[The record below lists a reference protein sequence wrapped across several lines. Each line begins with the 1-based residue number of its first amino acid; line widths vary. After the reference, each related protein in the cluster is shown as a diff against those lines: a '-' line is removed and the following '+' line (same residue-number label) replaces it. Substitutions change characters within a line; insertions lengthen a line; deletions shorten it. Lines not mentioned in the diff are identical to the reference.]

1 MVLTKGSYHLPF
13 FGRRFTGITGLDPL
27 RLQSPSIDAYQ
38 RLLPGLT
45 NVTKQLRAYSFYCWL
60 LERFAEQVEKEDPK
74 AQEIFIRRAEWL
86 LALISVVGEEKGV
99 GTVSG
104 INNARRVVEKGAPYP
119 IRESIY
125 NDEGNTEGTYW
136 KYPGGVLGQYYRN
149 TMMQLGLMGDFH
161 VSSGGGGRLFFAT
174 RANDKLA
181 ICGKDL
187 AEAFAA
193 NVPAD
198 AARRFL
204 TVAAGKSVGDEELL
218 ALGVH
223 FNLQNIPH
231 KSDQPGSEYSLLKT
245 LVLGP
250 DEPLDEG
257 EATYLR
263 QSTIFHLLRY
273 YRDHAER
280 GNDWTAFTRFAYR
293 EQGKDDEC
301 LSGWYYYAMNEEYQF
316 SCTCIFSFLLERLR
330 RQPVAWTVTD
340 DFVRDAVAATLLEL
354 EQLGLSLTSGSTL
367 ADLRDVVTNV
377 NLIVD
382 TEDQIALR
390 LVQLLELQRDNTDLA
405 KVSAFAPNGGTGAE
419 DVVGFLKDLDSW
431 WDQPLSEYLHYFF
444 RYDILERHRRV
455 ALDKLRGRN
464 QSSEKFMME
473 GGRLRFVNGYT
484 PTHTGPRLD
493 NALNFLRDLG
503 WLDADGKTSAIG
515 LDLLEKETR

>member
-1 MVLTKGSYHLPF
+1 MVLTKGSHLLPF

-86 LALISVVGEEKGV
+86 LALIAVIGEKIGV
-99 GTVSG
+99 GAVSG
-104 INNARRVVEKGAPYP
+104 INNARRVAEKGAPYP

-125 NDEGNTEGTYW
+125 NKDGDTEGTYW

-174 RANDKLA
+174 RANDKLS
-181 ICGKDL
+181 ICGQDL
-187 AEAFAA
+187 AAAFGA

-198 AARRFL
+198 AAKRFL
-204 TVAAGKSVGDEELL
+204 TVAGGESVGDEELL

-223 FNLQNIPH
+223 FNLQDIPQ
-231 KSDQPGSEYSLLKT
+231 KGNEPTSEYGLLKS

-250 DEPLDEG
+250 DEPLEEG

-263 QSTIFHLLRY
+263 RATIFYLLRFF
-273 YRDHAER
+273 RDHPKQ
-280 GNDWTAFTRFAYR
+280 GNDWTSFTLFAYT
-293 EQGKDDEC
+293 EQGGDDEC

-316 SCTCIFSFLLERLR
+316 ACTCIFSFLLERLR

-340 DFVRDAVAATLLEL
+340 DFVRDAVTATLLEL
-354 EQLGLSLTSGSTL
+354 ELLGLSFTSKSTL
-367 ADLRDVVTNV
+367 ADLRDGAAYVE
-377 NLIVD
+377 LRD
-382 TEDQIALR
+382 GTEDQIALR
-390 LVQLLELQRDNTDLA
+390 LVQLLELHRDNPDLT
-405 KVSAFAPNGGTGAE
+405 KVSDFSPSGGDSTE
-419 DVVGFLKDLDSW
+419 DVVGFLKELDSW

-464 QSSEKFMME
+464 QSSEKFVVE
-473 GGRLRFVNGYT
+473 GGRLRFVNSYT

-503 WLDADGKTSAIG
+503 WLDADGKTSTIG
-515 LDLLEKETR
+515 LDILENEAR